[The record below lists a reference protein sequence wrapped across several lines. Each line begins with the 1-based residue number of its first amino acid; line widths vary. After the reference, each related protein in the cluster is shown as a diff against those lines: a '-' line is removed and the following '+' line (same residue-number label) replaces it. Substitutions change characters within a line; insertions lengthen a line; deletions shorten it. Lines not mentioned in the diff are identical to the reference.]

1 MNNPYV
7 EYKGKKYEFEADFLM
22 KREFDRERQSEIKKC
37 LIKSGATEKDYEN
50 FKEIQDFVSE
60 HKEEGLELLNEE
72 QKQILVKMFDLLD
85 TLSLFE
91 LYEKYCFKMLEKKYN
106 FTKQQFSEML
116 EGLAEDY
123 GISFV
128 DTFIQKVCEKVF
140 TQVVEKE
147 QIKKPLPAWDWM
159 N

>member
-7 EYKGKKYEFEADFLM
+7 EHKGKKYEFVADFLL
-22 KREFDRERQSEIKKC
+22 KREFDRERQNEVRKC
-37 LIKSGATEKDYEN
+37 LIKSGATEKDYAKFN
-50 FKEIQDFVSE
+50 EIQKFI
-60 HKEEGLELLNEE
+60 EENQEKGLDSLNNEQKELL
-72 QKQILVKMFDLLD
+72 VRMFDLLE
-85 TLSLFE
+85 TLNLIE
-91 LYEKYCFKMLEKKYN
+91 LYEKYCFKMLEQKYN

-128 DTFIQKVCEKVF
+128 DTFVQKVCEKVF
-140 TQVVEKE
+140 TQAVEKE
-147 QIKKPLPAWDWM
+147 EKKTLPNWDWM

>member
-7 EYKGKKYEFEADFLM
+7 EYKGKKYEFVADFLM
-22 KREFDRERQSEIKKC
+22 KREFDREKQNEVRKC
-37 LIKSGATEKDYEN
+37 LIKSGITEKDYEKFN
-50 FKEIQDFVSE
+50 KIQDFI
-60 HKEEGLELLNEE
+60 EENQEKGLEKLNEE
-72 QKQILVKMFDLLD
+72 QKELLLQMFDLLEYV
-85 TLSLFE
+85 SLTE

-106 FTKQQFSEML
+106 LTRNDFNNIL

-140 TQVVEKE
+140 TQAVEKE
-147 QIKKPLPAWDWM
+147 QNKKPLPNWDWM